1 MRPLNTLL
9 TVILIILIGYLVIV
23 HSSDAVEK
31 PRTEGIRGDLIPGAG
46 IFVTQVR
53 QLQIYQQSG
62 YHDLVIRLLPL
73 LPTELNDCQKE
84 VVTEYNNTVSQL
96 LQPIKTNLDTLLADG
111 NTKEADIQPR
121 FIGAII
127 ATGALAVATVA
138 EVTAAQALS
147 QSKTNAQNILKLRD
161 SIQATNQAVFEI
173 SQGLEATATV
183 LSKLQT
189 ELNENIIPSLNN
201 LSCAAMGNRLGVSLS
216 LYLTLMTTLFG
227 DQITNPVLTPISYS
241 TLSAMAGG
249 HIGPVMSKILAGSV
263 TSQLGAEQLIASG
276 LIQSQVVGYDSQ
288 YQLLVIRV
296 NLVRIQE
303 VQNTRVVSLRTL
315 AVNRDGGLYRAQV
328 PPEVV
333 ERSGIAERFY
343 ADDCVLTTTDYI
355 CSSIRSSRLNPELV
369 KCLSGALDSCTFE
382 RESALLSTPF
392 FVYNK
397 AVVANCKAATCRCNK
412 PPSIIAQYSASA
424 LVTITTDTCADL
436 EIEGY
441 RFNIQTESNSWVA
454 PNFTV
459 STSQI
464 VSVDPIDI
472 SSDIAKINNSIEA
485 AREQLE
491 LSNQILSRINPRIV
505 NDESLIAIIVTIVVL
520 SLLVVGLII
529 VLGVMYK
536 NLKKVQRAQAAMM
549 MQQMSS
555 SQPVTTKLGTPF

>member
-1 MRPLNTLL
+1 MRLSRTILTLILGTL
-9 TVILIILIGYLVIV
+9 TDYLMGA
-23 HSSDAVEK
+23 HSTNVTERPKS
-31 PRTEGIRGDLIPGAG
+31 EGIRGDLTPGAG

-73 LPTELNDCQKE
+73 LPAELNDCQRE

-96 LQPIKTNLDTLLADG
+96 LQPIKTNLDTLLAGGGTRD
-111 NTKEADIQPR
+111 ADIQPR

-249 HIGPVMSKILAGSV
+249 HIGPVMSKILAGSI

-315 AVNRDGGLYRAQV
+315 AVNRDGGLYRA
-328 PPEVV
+328 
-333 ERSGIAERFY
+333 R
-343 ADDCVLTTTDYI
+343 
-355 CSSIRSSRLNPELV
+355 
-369 KCLSGALDSCTFE
+369 CL
-382 RESALLSTPF
+382 
-392 FVYNK
+392 
-397 AVVANCKAATCRCNK
+397 
-412 PPSIIAQYSASA
+412 
-424 LVTITTDTCADL
+424 
-436 EIEGY
+436 
-441 RFNIQTESNSWVA
+441 
-454 PNFTV
+454 
-459 STSQI
+459 
-464 VSVDPIDI
+464 
-472 SSDIAKINNSIEA
+472 
-485 AREQLE
+485 
-491 LSNQILSRINPRIV
+491 PR
-505 NDESLIAIIVTIVVL
+505 
-520 SLLVVGLII
+520 
-529 VLGVMYK
+529 
-536 NLKKVQRAQAAMM
+536 
-549 MQQMSS
+549 
-555 SQPVTTKLGTPF
+555 